1 MRRSPRHLKQASP
14 APAASVKLDQSAFT
28 LVELMVACAV
38 MAVMLILIS
47 VTIGQVGKGVKT
59 STEKVDAFQSARAG
73 FETVTRALS
82 VATLNTYWDYYI
94 LTNNTYQSRGS
105 FTNPPQ
111 FYGRQSDL
119 HFLVTNLGATNTF
132 GGFSNASTVTHGV
145 FFQAPLG
152 YSTNGTTT
160 PPGALNG
167 CGFFVAYGNDPTM
180 PNVGLANRPRFRLY
194 QWLQSSEE
202 LREVS
207 ATGKIEATATN
218 APWINPS
225 ATNGARPLAENI
237 IAFVVRVPGT
247 NATVT
252 STNATNYFWNSVTTN
267 WPTNATQPVQ
277 MHQLPPLVEV
287 TMVAIDEAAANR
299 ILVGGVNTNTAT
311 AASIALTG
319 ISSAPFY
326 RSMFTNNANYSADL
340 KRVTDGLTSKRVP
353 YRVFTTTIP
362 LRGSR
367 WSP

>member
-1 MRRSPRHLKQASP
+1 MSRSPRHLKPASP

-119 HFLVTNLGATNTF
+119 HFLVTNLGAPTTF
-132 GGFSNASTVTHGV
+132 GGFSSNSTVTHGV

-152 YSTNGTTT
+152 YSTNTNSIT

-167 CGFFVAYGNDPTM
+167 CGFFVAFGNDPTR
-180 PNVGLANRPRFRLY
+180 PGITGLTNRPRFRLY

-207 ATGKIEATATN
+207 DTGKIDPA
-218 APWINPS
+218 WINPS
-225 ATNGARPLAENI
+225 TNNGARPLAENI

-252 STNATNYFWNSVTTN
+252 STNATNYFWNSGTT
-267 WPTNATQPVQ
+267 WTNTMTNQPPQ
-277 MHQLPPLVEV
+277 MHQLPPLVEI
-287 TMVAIDEAAANR
+287 TMVAVDEAAANR
-299 ILVGGVNTNTAT
+299 LLVGTAT
-311 AASIALTG
+311 NDAVRAANALMTG
-319 ISSAPFY
+319 VFLGANAY
-326 RSMFTNNANYSADL
+326 RSLFTNNANYSADL
-340 KRVTDGLTSKRVP
+340 KRVTDGLNGRRVP

-362 LRGSR
+362 LRSSR